1 MAPTIAVCQYREL
14 ESLRNVLLD
23 VGRMPSSSHW
33 MTFPVIVR
41 LAAWKRN
48 HGSCRISKQPHRTRS
63 LEAQGGGGLSN
74 PFGSPGSIPTRPMGR
89 VSLTVF
95 AGLSELD
102 SNLIKD
108 RTEEGQQLARH
119 PVRAKTQTHMT
130 PALRSGPDAGDGP
143 SIRTIARRFHVGVAP
158 IDRIKSASL

>member
-1 MAPTIAVCQYREL
+1 
-14 ESLRNVLLD
+14 
-23 VGRMPSSSHW
+23 
-33 MTFPVIVR
+33 
-41 LAAWKRN
+41 
-48 HGSCRISKQPHRTRS
+48 
-63 LEAQGGGGLSN
+63 
-74 PFGSPGSIPTRPMGR
+74 MGR